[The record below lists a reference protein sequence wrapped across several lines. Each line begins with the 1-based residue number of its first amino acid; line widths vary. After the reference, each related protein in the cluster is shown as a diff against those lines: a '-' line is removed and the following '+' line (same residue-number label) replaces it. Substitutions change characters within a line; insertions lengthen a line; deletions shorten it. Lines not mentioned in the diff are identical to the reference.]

1 MKTLKFIS
9 YLFYRYYSTGPTKS
23 IPYFSTLCA
32 LVMLIGLHIFQ
43 LIVLFNA
50 TSILP
55 SSGAAPGVPR
65 LINYFRWALM
75 IAPLFVIMTLLV
87 KRSELQ
93 SMHYDET
100 KVKRGYF
107 YLIAY
112 IVLSVAFLILLSL
125 YKKGKLG

>member
-1 MKTLKFIS
+1 MKTLRFIS
-9 YLFYRYYSTGPTKS
+9 YLFYRYYSTGPTKN

-32 LVMLIGLHIFQ
+32 LVTLIGLHIFQ
-43 LIVLFNA
+43 LIVLFDA
-50 TSILP
+50 TNILP
-55 SSGAAPGVPR
+55 ASRATPGGQR

-75 IAPLFVIMTLLV
+75 VAPLFIVMTLLI

-93 SMHYDET
+93 SMYYEDA

-107 YLIAY
+107 YLIVY

-125 YKKGKLG
+125 YKKGKLA